1 MAMQECLYHP
11 KDNAWTN
18 WTAVSTDRISSIIA
32 EMIAITGYLR
42 KQMHGYP
49 APWFQYLN
57 VSSYQ
62 RLVSH
67 DCVFILL
74 FWDSRFFRS
83 WLICSSD
90 SIKQIGCFTEQINC
104 AFFNCK
110 LDFFFGAIQSVK
122 FLDDWVAFSFLI
134 YMYIC
139 TTWLGTELLIY
150 INVLLFKLYSKI
162 NSTVWCQIGF

>member
-110 LDFFFGAIQSVK
+110 LDFFFRCNTKRKVFG
-122 FLDDWVAFSFLI
+122 
-134 YMYIC
+134 
-139 TTWLGTELLIY
+139 WL
-150 INVLLFKLYSKI
+150 S
-162 NSTVWCQIGF
+162 GFQFFNIHVYLHHLTGHWTLNIH